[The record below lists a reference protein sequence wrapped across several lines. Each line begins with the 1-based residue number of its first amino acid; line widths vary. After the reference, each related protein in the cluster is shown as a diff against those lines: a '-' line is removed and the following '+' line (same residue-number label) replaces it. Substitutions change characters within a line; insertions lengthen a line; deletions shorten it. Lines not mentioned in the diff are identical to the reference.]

1 VFTISQ
7 GKGFQLT
14 FKNGWTV
21 SVQFGT
27 GNYCERQ
34 NYQAKFESER
44 NTRRWQSLTAEIAAW
59 SALYQLEETARAQ
72 AKLWRNPDTAEQQ
85 KLEREHNIYSL

>member
-1 VFTISQ
+1 MFTISQ

-59 SALYQLEETARAQ
+59 SASKKWYSFGD
-72 AKLWRNPDTAEQQ
+72 DTVKGHVSSDEVALFID
-85 KLEREHNIYSL
+85 KVRKFKR